1 MKSALIRRTI
11 AGQTPECLKQ
21 QNEELQNLMDN
32 YEEYTI
38 PEEEENEATDQ
49 VDKTDL
55 NFKFT
60 QKKDEK
66 LNV

>member
-1 MKSALIRRTI
+1 
-11 AGQTPECLKQ
+11 
-21 QNEELQNLMDN
+21 MDN